1 VQFPDVLPTILDTVG
16 LGNNAYSM
24 HGKSFLPVLNAETD
38 KHRKA
43 VIMGY
48 YEGVDRCVRDNLWSY
63 VQRPEGEPDELYN
76 LNEDPKEMS
85 TSSTSVPK
93 KPRGCHCSS
102 EDTTADYKPKQ

>member
-1 VQFPDVLPTILDTVG
+1 V
-16 LGNNAYSM
+16 

-48 YEGVDRCVRDNLWSY
+48 YEGVDRCVRDSLWSY

-76 LNEDPKEMS
+76 LNEDPKE
-85 TSSTSVPK
+85 TVNLVDKRPEEAQRLSSLFGQHYRRLQTKTVKGVQGRYELAS
-93 KPRGCHCSS
+93 G
-102 EDTTADYKPKQ
+102 TTE